1 MNRSRVVGGRYLL
14 LAELDRNGFGRSY
27 QAEDRITG
35 RQVAVLEIRL
45 PAGASD
51 ARTRETRQRNEHR
64 DRLLREV
71 RAAGRIRHPGVVPV
85 QDLVTDRL
93 PDGSLREH
101 LITELPDARPLSTLL
116 ADGQVPPRRV
126 AAIGRDVLAALGAV
140 HESGIPHGGLNP
152 DCVLVAGSGRAVVT
166 DIGLARAVI
175 RADGGG
181 ADEDGADGGRADG
194 GGFLSPERR
203 AGGPDT
209 PVADLWSLGAVLHHA
224 TGRRPP
230 AHGPLAEA
238 IAGLTA
244 ADPAERM
251 SPAAAD
257 ALLER
262 ASRPASVAGDL
273 GRSRTLL
280 LVVAAILLVAVV
292 VMVVLALG

>member
-14 LAELDRNGFGRSY
+14 LAELDRSGFGRSY
-27 QAEDRITG
+27 KAEDRITG
-35 RQVAVLEIRL
+35 RQVAVIEIRL
-45 PAGASD
+45 PAAPGD
-51 ARTRETRQRNEHR
+51 GDDPLR

-101 LITELPDARPLSTLL
+101 LITELPDARALSAVV
-116 ADGQVPPRRV
+116 ADGQMPPRRV
-126 AAIGRDVLAALGAV
+126 ASIGRDVLTALGAV
-140 HESGIPHGGLNP
+140 HAGGIPHGGLNP
-152 DCVLVAGSGRAVVT
+152 DCVLVDGAGRAVVT
-166 DIGLARAVI
+166 DIGLARAV
-175 RADGGG
+175 GGPAG
-181 ADEDGADGGRADG
+181 ATDA
-194 GGFLSPERR
+194 GGFLAPERR

-209 PVADLWSLGAVLHHA
+209 PAADLWALGAVLHHA

-230 AHGPLAEA
+230 SNGPLAEA

-244 ADPAERM
+244 ADPEQRL
-251 SPAAAD
+251 SPPEAD

-262 ASRPASVAGDL
+262 ASRPVPAAGDL

-280 LVVAAILLVAVV
+280 LVVAGILLAAVV
-292 VMVVLALG
+292 VMVVLALL

>member
-14 LAELDRNGFGRSY
+14 LAELDRGGFGRSY
-27 QAEDRITG
+27 RAEDRITG

-45 PAGASD
+45 PAAPG
-51 ARTRETRQRNEHR
+51 ETVDPLR

-101 LITELPDARPLSTLL
+101 LITELPDARPLSALV
-116 ADGQVPPRRV
+116 ADGQLPPRRV
-126 AAIGRDVLAALGAV
+126 AAIGRDVLTALGAV
-140 HESGIPHGGLNP
+140 HESGVPHGGLNP
-152 DCVLVAGSGRAVVT
+152 DCVLVPGSGRAVVT
-166 DIGLARAVI
+166 DIGLARAVA
-175 RADGGG
+175 RADGTGTGTGDGSVG
-181 ADEDGADGGRADG
+181 A
-194 GGFLSPERR
+194 GGFLAPERR
-203 AGGPDT
+203 AGGPDS
-209 PVADLWSLGAVLHHA
+209 PAADLWALGAVLHHA
-224 TGRRPP
+224 AGRRPP
-230 AHGPLAEA
+230 SQGPLAEA
-238 IAGLTA
+238 IAGLTV

-280 LVVAAILLVAVV
+280 LVVAGILLAAVV